1 MLDHRNIQMTI
12 SNTPPSVAAILVE
25 HPLAL
30 HDTLASFALAL
41 RERGR
46 GVRGILA
53 TSRRLANGWH
63 VPALVDLDSCRTYL
77 PASRQAAARNDNAA
91 LRALLHDIARRG
103 ADLALIPRFTAAE
116 AAGHGYAAT
125 LDALIASGTPILTT
139 VGSPHYA
146 AWQAFTNNRFV
157 LLPPSLDA
165 LFSWIDSVWQAG
177 RRPERH

>member
-1 MLDHRNIQMTI
+1 MNI
-12 SNTPPSVAAILVE
+12 SNTPPSVAAILTD

-30 HDTLASFALAL
+30 HDTLVSFAQAL
-41 RERGR
+41 CERGR

-53 TSRRLANGWH
+53 TSRRLANGGD
-63 VPALVDLDSCRTYL
+63 VPALVDLDSRRTYL
-77 PASRQAAARNDNAA
+77 PASQQAATRDDTAA
-91 LRALLHDIARRG
+91 LRALLRDIARRG